1 MRRYFL
7 VILVL
12 TLVAVPLVLAG
23 CVGGSSSA
31 SETKSPF
38 EALQDRV
45 SAVESK
51 ANSNSSNISSQ
62 AGQLRTDLDALSAQ
76 LVGLTDGEG
85 VAALAD
91 SIDDLS
97 ATLDAMEGQIGEI
110 PEPED
115 PEEEIPT
122 LVELIDDMAALLM
135 LLDARLTLVEAA
147 VDIGNS
153 ALVCD
158 PLNVTFL
165 ATAGGSNPSPQ
176 YLTVD
181 VGTEP
186 TAWVATVNYPVDLP
200 PKQWLFVTP
209 AIGNTDGLIS
219 MAVDISTGTALTLGV
234 YYAKI
239 TLLTATD
246 VVEVSITLMVSNL

>member
-1 MRRYFL
+1 MRRFRIFIPL
-7 VILVL
+7 LLILAIIL
-12 TLVAVPLVLAG
+12 AGAG
-23 CVGGSSSA
+23 CVGGSSDNPDN
-31 SETKSPF
+31 KSPF
-38 EALQDRV
+38 ETLQDRV

-51 ANSNSSNISSQ
+51 SNSNSSTISSQ
-62 AGQLRTDLDALSAQ
+62 ASQLRTDLDALSAQ
-76 LVGLTDGEG
+76 IVDLTDGTDIQALSDAVDSLEG
-85 VAALAD
+85 
-91 SIDDLS
+91 
-97 ATLDAMEGQIGEI
+97 MIGEI

-122 LVELIDDMAALLM
+122 LVELIDEMAALLV

-147 VDIGNS
+147 ADIGNS

-200 PKQWLFVTP
+200 PKQWLFLTP
-209 AIGNTDGLIS
+209 TIGNTDGLIS
-219 MAVDISTGTALTLGV
+219 MAVDISTGTALAAGV

-246 VVEVSITLMVSNL
+246 AVEVSITLMVSDL

>member
-1 MRRYFL
+1 MRRCLFAILL
-7 VILVL
+7 VVVL
-12 TLVAVPLVLAG
+12 AVPLVGVG
-23 CVGGSSSA
+23 CFGGSSDNPSD
-31 SETKSPF
+31 KSPF
-38 EALQDRV
+38 EQLQDRV
-45 SAVESK
+45 TAVESK
-51 ANSNSSNISSQ
+51 SNSNASNISSNVS
-62 AGQLRTDLDALSAQ
+62 QLRTDLDAFSAQ
-76 LVGLTDGEG
+76 LVDLTDGTD
-85 VAALAD
+85 VAALAG
-91 SIDDLS
+91 SL
-97 ATLDAMEGQIGEI
+97 AELEAYIGEM
-110 PEPED
+110 PELED
-115 PEEEIPT
+115 PEEENPT
-122 LVELIDDMAALLM
+122 VVELIDDVAVLLA

-153 ALVCD
+153 ALVCE

-181 VGTEP
+181 IGKEP

-219 MAVDISTGTALTLGV
+219 MAADISTGTPLTAGV

-246 VVEVSITLMVSNL
+246 VVEVSVTLMVSDL